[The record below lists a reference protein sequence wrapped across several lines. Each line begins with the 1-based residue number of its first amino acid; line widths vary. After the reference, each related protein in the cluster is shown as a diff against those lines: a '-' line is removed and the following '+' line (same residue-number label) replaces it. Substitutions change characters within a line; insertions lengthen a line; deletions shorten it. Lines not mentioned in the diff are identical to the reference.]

1 MNKPQGLNVFL
12 FPSNETKELGTVESP
27 PLLRIMRPLSFALW
41 LVIFCAQ
48 AVTVA
53 TTGESASWLLLALST
68 LLFAGVHAQYW
79 YEDSEQGR
87 RFHHAVERMR
97 GRIYEDDQTG
107 LPNSRHFV
115 FELRRQMMRSVR
127 NGRGFALVL
136 TDVVGWEKVGNHDRE
151 FLHQASRALRQAL
164 GDGDFLS
171 RLQGPVYA
179 AIILDERDCPASEKA
194 EGLVT
199 ALGSAIPLDLAT
211 TLTPVVSVTG
221 YQGEL
226 EVRDFLRRGQRDLQ
240 ETRARGAGPIYMD
253 PQRILKKA
261 S

>member
-1 MNKPQGLNVFL
+1 MNKPQSLNIFL
-12 FPSNETKELGTVESP
+12 FPSTETKELGTVESP
-27 PLLRIMRPLSFALW
+27 PLLRILRPVSFALW
-41 LVIFCAQ
+41 LFIFCAQ

-53 TTGESASWLLLALST
+53 TTGESAGWLLLGLST
-68 LLFAGVHAQYW
+68 LLFGGVHAQYW

-97 GRIYEDDQTG
+97 GRIYEDEQTG

-136 TDVVGWEKVGNHDRE
+136 TDVVGWEQVGNHDRG
-151 FLHQASRALRQAL
+151 FLHSAARTLRQAL
-164 GDGDFLS
+164 GDGDFLA

-179 AIILDERDCPASEKA
+179 AIVLDERDNSAAEKA
-194 EGLVT
+194 EGLVS
-199 ALGSAIPLDLAT
+199 ALGSAIPLDLADAM
-211 TLTPVVSVTG
+211 TPVVSITG

-240 ETRARGAGPIYMD
+240 ETRARGAGPIYQD